1 MESTHSRQ
9 DISIIADDLGLLP
22 SVNEGIFFA
31 LKNRLIDGA
40 SLMANG
46 EAFDDA
52 VRQCLEN
59 KYENIGIHLVLVE
72 EKPLTSMFFPKNHK
86 TFFIKYLLGIIKL
99 SDIEKEL
106 RAQLSKVISAGVKPV
121 FINSHQ
127 HLHLLPGIM
136 NATIKLSKE
145 FSIPY
150 IRLVTEPV
158 LFRERKLFR
167 QVQLLFLNF
176 LSWLAKRKIEKAGL
190 RYNDFFVG
198 FLNAGNFRIEDLE
211 SAKKLNKTY
220 PEKIIELGC
229 HPGFNSRELVEK
241 YGHWRYNW
249 EKEIEVLKIK
259 NDE

>member
-46 EAFDDA
+46 EAFDHA

-72 EKPLTSMFFPKNHK
+72 EKPITSMFFPKNHK
-86 TFFIKYLLGIIKL
+86 TFFVKYLLGIIKL
-99 SDIEKEL
+99 SDVENEL
-106 RAQLSKVISAGVKPV
+106 RAQLSRMTSVGVKPA

-136 NATIKLSKE
+136 NVIIKLAKE
-145 FSIPY
+145 FEVHY
-150 IRLVTEPV
+150 IRLVTEPIFFGEGS
-158 LFRERKLFR
+158 LFRRA
-167 QVQLLFLNF
+167 QLLFLNF
-176 LSWLAKRKIEKAGL
+176 LSWLAKGKIEKAGL
-190 RYNDFFVG
+190 RHNDFFVG
-198 FLNAGNFRIEDLE
+198 FLSAGN
-211 SAKKLNKTY
+211 
-220 PEKIIELGC
+220 LG
-229 HPGFNSRELVEK
+229 
-241 YGHWRYNW
+241 
-249 EKEIEVLKIK
+249 
-259 NDE
+259 